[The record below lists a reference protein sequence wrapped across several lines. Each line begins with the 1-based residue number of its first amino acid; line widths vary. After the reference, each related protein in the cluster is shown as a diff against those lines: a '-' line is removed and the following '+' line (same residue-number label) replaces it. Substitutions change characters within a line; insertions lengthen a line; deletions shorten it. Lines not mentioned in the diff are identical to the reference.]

1 MYRLLLPFFRHWCE
15 HVALLLSACICF
27 AVSTNVKASFDET
40 APQHALEA
48 LHVAKLALNNRENTS
63 LALAVPYNKKLS
75 DTEGNQ
81 TTLRFDPSKPNG
93 MQWATLSI
101 VGKSLA
107 EVKLP
112 NPFMLT
118 PDVVE
123 KLNLTYFEEEPDYWV
138 FKGDMDICSTD
149 GPERNTDKQ
158 AEVNFDKYLVA
169 FVRIDKQTRQFKRL
183 SFTNLESFRPSTLAT
198 IDRIVIDALYA
209 TVSENGPLI
218 AIQSQLTISGSYGF
232 LYSFEE
238 AIKQE
243 IEKVGD

>member
-1 MYRLLLPFFRHWCE
+1 MHILSFPFFRYWRE

-40 APQHALEA
+40 APHHALEA
-48 LHVAKLALNNRENTS
+48 LRVATLALNNRENTS
-63 LALAVPYNKKLS
+63 LALAVPYDKKLS

-118 PDVVE
+118 PAVVD

-138 FKGDMDICSTD
+138 FKGDMDIYSTNE
-149 GPERNTDKQ
+149 PEKNTDKQ

-169 FVRIDKQTRQFKRL
+169 FVGIDKQTRQFKRL
-183 SFTNLESFRPSTLAT
+183 SFTNLDSFRPSTLAI

-209 TVSENGPLI
+209 PLSENGPLV
-218 AIQSQLTISGSYGF
+218 AVQSQLTISGSYGF

-238 AIKQE
+238 VIKQE